1 MENIN
6 IKDQLIEAGEMT
18 AEQIE
23 ALRAFNRSVSADE
36 LSKVR
41 NIAAVIA
48 EEYTGPTASETD
60 SSYYVIPL
68 GAVVFYG
75 SVMYL
80 LGRKSTEEREEKEN
94 AAKGI
99 KLTLDG
105 LNDALQ
111 YVEAYYR
118 FKEINIVE
126 LLFTLS
132 RLSSYDRWKF
142 AKYVEELVSEAERR
156 ENE

>member
-6 IKDQLIEAGEMT
+6 IKGQLIEAGEMT

-48 EEYTGPTASETD
+48 EEYTGPIVEEADRLAGNQSC
-60 SSYYVIPL
+60 YVIPL

-80 LGRKSTEEREEKEN
+80 LGR
-94 AAKGI
+94 A
-99 KLTLDG
+99 
-105 LNDALQ
+105 DA
-111 YVEAYYR
+111 EG
-118 FKEINIVE
+118 
-126 LLFTLS
+126 
-132 RLSSYDRWKF
+132 
-142 AKYVEELVSEAERR
+142 R
-156 ENE
+156 ENV